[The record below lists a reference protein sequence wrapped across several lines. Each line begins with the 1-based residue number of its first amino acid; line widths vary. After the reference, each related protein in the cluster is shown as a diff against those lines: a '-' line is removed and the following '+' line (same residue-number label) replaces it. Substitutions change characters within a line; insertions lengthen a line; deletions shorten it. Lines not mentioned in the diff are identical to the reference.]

1 MNSSFTRW
9 RTNKWE
15 ISQLP
20 KTKTTNNEQSDT
32 VIVDINIGHSS
43 TMPGPAGRPCF
54 ASGQVGN
61 LTLCKRFHM
70 GAENGN
76 LGHAPC
82 IQNVLQQSSA
92 KVYY

>member
-1 MNSSFTRW
+1 MNSSFARS

-20 KTKTTNNEQSDT
+20 KTKTTNNAQSDT
-32 VIVDINIGHSS
+32 VIVDINIGHSA
-43 TMPGPAGRPCF
+43 TMAGRAGRPSF
-54 ASGQVGN
+54 ATGQVGN

-82 IQNVLQQSSA
+82 IQNVLEQSSS
-92 KVYY
+92 KE